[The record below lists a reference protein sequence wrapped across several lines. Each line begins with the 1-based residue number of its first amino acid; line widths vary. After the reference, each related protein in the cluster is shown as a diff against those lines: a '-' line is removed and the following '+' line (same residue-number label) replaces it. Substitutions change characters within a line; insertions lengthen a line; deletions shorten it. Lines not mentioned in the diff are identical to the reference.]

1 MRPVFSETD
10 LNERPFL
17 VFWEVTR
24 ACALACRHC
33 RAVAQPRPHPDEL
46 THEEALRLIDQLAE
60 LRPPMLVLTGG
71 DPVMRP
77 DILELVRAASG
88 KGLHVALSPAATAR
102 LLHTDFRALKEAG
115 VQSMSL
121 SLDGAHESTHDAFRG
136 VPHTYERTLRAAEM
150 AKEAGMHLQIN
161 TTITKSTLGEFDDF
175 VELMKRMKPGMWS
188 VFLLVP
194 TGRAAIVIA
203 MSKIRLKVVLKN
215 LKPLLFII
223 ILTALLNLFYGQGEP
238 IAQFWIFKITKS
250 GIQNAVFMVLRISL
264 LVAGTFMLTYT
275 TSPIALTDGLESLLS
290 PLKRLHAPV
299 HELSMMMSIAL
310 RFIPTLIEETDK
322 IMSAQKAR
330 GADFESGNLLSR
342 AKALVPILVPLFIS
356 AFRRADELATAMEC
370 RCYHGGEGR
379 TKLSE
384 LHYQKRDYLAYLSG
398 AALLAVMIV
407 LRQLGL

>member
-161 TTITKSTLGEFDDF
+161 TTITKRTLG
-175 VELMKRMKPGMWS
+175 
-188 VFLLVP
+188 
-194 TGRAAIVIA
+194 
-203 MSKIRLKVVLKN
+203 
-215 LKPLLFII
+215 
-223 ILTALLNLFYGQGEP
+223 
-238 IAQFWIFKITKS
+238 
-250 GIQNAVFMVLRISL
+250 
-264 LVAGTFMLTYT
+264 
-275 TSPIALTDGLESLLS
+275 
-290 PLKRLHAPV
+290 
-299 HELSMMMSIAL
+299 
-310 RFIPTLIEETDK
+310 
-322 IMSAQKAR
+322 
-330 GADFESGNLLSR
+330 
-342 AKALVPILVPLFIS
+342 
-356 AFRRADELATAMEC
+356 
-370 RCYHGGEGR
+370 
-379 TKLSE
+379 
-384 LHYQKRDYLAYLSG
+384 
-398 AALLAVMIV
+398 
-407 LRQLGL
+407 

>member
-102 LLHTDFRALKEAG
+102 LLHTDFHALKEAG

-161 TTITKSTLGEFDDF
+161 TTITRSTLGEFDDF
-175 VELMKRMKPGMWS
+175 VELVKKMKPGMWS

-194 TGRAAIVIA
+194 TGRAAMDEMPAAEEVEA
-203 MSKIRLKVVLKN
+203 VWKN
-215 LKPLLFII
+215 
-223 ILTALLNLFYGQGEP
+223 
-238 IAQFWIFKITKS
+238 
-250 GIQNAVFMVLRISL
+250 
-264 LVAGTFMLTYT
+264 
-275 TSPIALTDGLESLLS
+275 
-290 PLKRLHAPV
+290 
-299 HELSMMMSIAL
+299 
-310 RFIPTLIEETDK
+310 
-322 IMSAQKAR
+322 
-330 GADFESGNLLSR
+330 
-342 AKALVPILVPLFIS
+342 
-356 AFRRADELATAMEC
+356 
-370 RCYHGGEGR
+370 
-379 TKLSE
+379 
-384 LHYQKRDYLAYLSG
+384 
-398 AALLAVMIV
+398 
-407 LRQLGL
+407 